1 MNVGDSGGGG
11 QDFDLNLAPII
22 DCFTVLITYLLVSA
36 SFLSLSIFD
45 VGVAASGASTS
56 PNPKAPPH
64 TITLQMH
71 ESKVIDIR
79 VNGGSENLALVIPI
93 NGRGTEW
100 DFVAV
105 TTRLEELK
113 KRYPEVTEVS
123 LTAEN
128 HIIYKEVVLA
138 IETLRKT
145 NPKIFLAS

>member
-1 MNVGDSGGGG
+1 MHVGDGGGG

-45 VGVAASGASTS
+45 VGVAASGASST
-56 PNPKAPPH
+56 PNPKTPPH

-71 ESKVIDIR
+71 ESKTIDIR
-79 VNGGSENLALVIPI
+79 VNGGAENLALVIPI
-93 NGRGTEW
+93 AGRGSEW
-100 DFVAV
+100 DLTA
-105 TTRLEELK
+105 TSTKLEDLK
-113 KRYPEVTEVS
+113 QRYSDITDIS

-128 HIIYKEVVLA
+128 HVIYKEIVRA
-138 IETLRKT
+138 IESLRKT